1 MGNIVYRTLGNEK
14 EQLLASELEK
24 QCLSTAWSM
33 EQISSLPEYAVYIA
47 AFDGDSLCGI
57 ASMYIIAGEGQIMN
71 VAVSPSFRRRGIALG
86 LMNEL
91 ISRAVTEKCLNI
103 TLEVA
108 EDNDSAISLY
118 KKCGFIDVGRR
129 KGFYDQRD
137 ALIMEKT
144 I

>member
-1 MGNIVYRTLGNEK
+1 
-14 EQLLASELEK
+14 
-24 QCLSTAWSM
+24 
-33 EQISSLPEYAVYIA
+33 
-47 AFDGDSLCGI
+47 
-57 ASMYIIAGEGQIMN
+57 
-71 VAVSPSFRRRGIALG
+71 
-86 LMNEL
+86 MNEL